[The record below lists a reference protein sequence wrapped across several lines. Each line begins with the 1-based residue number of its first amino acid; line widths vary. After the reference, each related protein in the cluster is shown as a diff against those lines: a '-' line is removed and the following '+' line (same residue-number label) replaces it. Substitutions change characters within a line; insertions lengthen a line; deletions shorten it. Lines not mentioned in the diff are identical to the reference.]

1 MEKKMPIKYCLL
13 YIAFW
18 LVGLVI
24 IYSFL
29 FLFGYLLSVKIP
41 EENKIM
47 KEYETNSK
55 KTTLEQSFQFPT
67 GQGKRSIL
75 PQCKM
80 DQGEPTVQK
89 RTSAMCGMQKEWED
103 NRFSDYRPY
112 NTQGYMP
119 RSLGQVKLGS

>member
-1 MEKKMPIKYCLL
+1 MPIKYCLL

-47 KEYETNSK
+47 REYETNSK
-55 KTTLEQSFQFPT
+55 ETTMEQSSKLYTKQST
-67 GQGKRSIL
+67 RSLL
-75 PQCKM
+75 PLIKM
-80 DQGEPTVQK
+80 DQGEQTIQE
-89 RTSAMCGMQKEWED
+89 RSSALRRMQKEWED

-112 NTQGYMP
+112 NTQGYVP

>member
-18 LVGLVI
+18 MVGLII

-47 KEYETNSK
+47 REYETNSK
-55 KTTLEQSFQFPT
+55 ETTVEHSNKLDKK
-67 GQGKRSIL
+67 QGKRSLL
-75 PQCKM
+75 PLIKM
-80 DQGEPTVQK
+80 DQGEQAIQE
-89 RTSAMCGMQKEWED
+89 RSSALRRMQTKQED
-103 NRFSDYRPY
+103 HSFSGHRPY
-112 NTQGYMP
+112 YTERYMP
-119 RSLGQVKLGS
+119 